1 VSDTPQP
8 GVGAWVPDP
17 GGRHQLRWW
26 DGRAYTAVV
35 ADQGIRGIDPL
46 PEAQPATPPAAPPAT
61 PTATPFAAGPPL
73 TSTSPTAP
81 TWTQVP
87 VAGATPPVE
96 TAPSRG
102 GRRKVLL
109 VVGGV
114 AILVVAGLVA
124 TSLAGDEVLGG
135 DDAGLGSFDGEVSAD
150 ELGHHQ
156 VSVGA
161 TQVLVATIVPDDDV
175 DVVVGL
181 LVDAE
186 EAGRLEGLYGDLA
199 GPTAPGEAF
208 DAATDEAV
216 EALVAGSGEGDGS
229 QVVFRSDIG
238 FAGEDEALLLVA
250 GAVVDGSVVVAPFG
264 DAAGGY
270 TVEIERFE
278 LELDPEEA
286 AEADGVELLEAVIA
300 SREVP
305 SRVIDLAADLL
316 ELLEEQG
323 EP

>member
-1 VSDTPQP
+1 MSDSGPQP

-26 DGRAYTAVV
+26 DGRDYTAVV

-46 PEAQPATPPAAPPAT
+46 LPNQPAPTPAPPA
-61 PTATPFAAGPPL
+61 ATPFAAGPPL
-73 TSTSPTAP
+73 TSASPTTP

-87 VAGATPPVE
+87 VAGATPPVQE
-96 TAPSRG
+96 SAPSKG
-102 GRRKVLL
+102 GGRKVLV

-114 AILVVAGLVA
+114 AILVVAGLVVR
-124 TSLAGDEVLGG
+124 TLVGDEILG
-135 DDAGLGSFDGEVSAD
+135 DDDGVGSFEGEVSAE

-161 TQVLVATIVPDDDV
+161 TQVLVATVVPDDDV

-186 EAGRLEGLYGDLA
+186 EAGRLEDLYGDVA
-199 GPTAPGEAF
+199 GPTDPDEAF
-208 DAATDEAV
+208 DAVSEDAV
-216 EALVAGSGEGDGS
+216 DALVAASGEGDGS

-238 FAGEDEALLLVA
+238 FAGDDEALLLLA
-250 GAVVDGSVVVAPFG
+250 GAAVEGSVVVAPFG

-278 LELDPEEA
+278 LELDAEEA

-300 SREVP
+300 SQEVP

-316 ELLEEQG
+316 ELLEEQA
-323 EP
+323 EA

>member
-1 VSDTPQP
+1 MSDSGPPP

-17 GGRHQLRWW
+17 GGRHELRWW
-26 DGRAYTAVV
+26 DGRVYTAVV

-46 PEAQPATPPAAPPAT
+46 LPNQPAPTPAPQAAG
-61 PTATPFAAGPPL
+61 PFAAGPPL
-73 TSTSPTAP
+73 TSASPTTP

-87 VAGATPPVE
+87 VAGTTPPVQE
-96 TAPSRG
+96 SAPSKG
-102 GRRKVLL
+102 GGRKVLV

-124 TSLAGDEVLGG
+124 STLVGDEILG
-135 DDAGLGSFDGEVSAD
+135 DDGGAGSFEGEVSAE

-181 LVDAE
+181 LVDPE
-186 EAGRLEGLYGDLA
+186 ESERLEGLYGDLA

-208 DAATDEAV
+208 EAATDDAV
-216 EALVAGSGEGDGS
+216 AALVGASGEGDGA
-229 QVVFRSDIG
+229 QVVFRSDLG

-250 GAVVDGSVVVAPFG
+250 GSVVEGSVVVAPFG

-286 AEADGVELLEAVIA
+286 AAADGVELLEAVIA

-305 SRVIDLAADLL
+305 SRVINLAADLL

-323 EP
+323 EA

>member
-1 VSDTPQP
+1 VSDSGPQP
-8 GVGAWVPDP
+8 GIGAWVPDP
-17 GGRHQLRWW
+17 GGRHELRWW
-26 DGRAYTAVV
+26 DGRVYTAVV

-46 PEAQPATPPAAPPAT
+46 PADRPPVAPTPAAPPAS
-61 PTATPFAAGPPL
+61 PFAAGPPL
-73 TSTSPTAP
+73 TSASPTTP

-87 VAGATPPVE
+87 VAGATAPVQE
-96 TAPSRG
+96 SAPSKG
-102 GRRKVLL
+102 GGRKVLV

-114 AILVVAGLVA
+114 AILVVAGLVVS
-124 TSLAGDEVLGG
+124 TLVGDEILGEDG
-135 DDAGLGSFDGEVSAD
+135 GIGSFEGEVSAE

-186 EAGRLEGLYGDLA
+186 EAGRLEDLYGDVA
-199 GPTAPGEAF
+199 GPTDPDEAF
-208 DAATDEAV
+208 DAVSEGAVDAMVAAT
-216 EALVAGSGEGDGS
+216 GEGDGS

-238 FAGEDEALLLVA
+238 FAGDDEALLLLA
-250 GAVVDGSVVVAPFG
+250 GADVEGSVVVAPFG

-278 LELDPEEA
+278 LELDAEEA

-300 SREVP
+300 SQEVP

-316 ELLEEQG
+316 ELLEEQA
-323 EP
+323 EA